1 MRKLALLG
9 SMALLG
15 SVALAQEGGIP
26 TDIASWFTDT
36 AALAAVVAA
45 LVALIRKHVLRSLD
59 GVAVVGLSLAL
70 GVGLAYLGHRMGYV
84 GPDWFSFGLM
94 AGLGA
99 SGGTAYLKSLAGGRG
114 KDAPSGDT
122 RADADRSRLR

>member
-1 MRKLALLG
+1 MRKLVALALLG
-9 SMALLG
+9 PM
-15 SVALAQEGGIP
+15 ALAQGEGIP
-26 TDIASWFTDT
+26 TDIAAWFTDV
-36 AALAAVVAA
+36 ASLAAVVAG
-45 LVALIRKHVLRSLD
+45 LVALIRKHLWRSLN
-59 GVAVVGLSLAL
+59 GIAVVGLSLVL
-70 GVGLAYLGHRMGYV
+70 GVALAYLGHRMGYV

-122 RADADRSRLR
+122 HADADRSRLR